1 MTARVPYADLHLHT
15 TFSDGTDT
23 PERVVQR
30 AAELGIAAIAITDH
44 DTIDGVSRAKAAAE
58 QAGIAFIT
66 GTELSATFD
75 AGDVHVLG
83 LGIDIDS
90 PPLRA
95 ALEVLH
101 DARAHRVQRMI
112 ERLAKRGI
120 PLQLEEDAAQGVVG
134 RMHIARALCA
144 AGHAKTVQQAFDKY
158 LKPGKPGY
166 AAQVKLDCAKA
177 IELINAA
184 NGLAFIAHPGIG
196 APRRKLLSLL
206 EYPFDGIECYHS
218 KHSPGQTD
226 MLLQLARDRG
236 LLVTGGS
243 DCHGDAKGR
252 AEMGRVRMPLEHFER
267 IAERIHGATIT

>member
-30 AAELGIAAIAITDH
+30 ASEIGITAIAITDH
-44 DTIDGVSRAKAAAE
+44 DTVDGVLPAKAAAE
-58 QAGIAFIT
+58 KAGIADIA
-66 GTELSATFD
+66 GIELSATFD
-75 AGDVHVLG
+75 SGDIHILG
-83 LGIDIDS
+83 LGIDTES

-101 DARAHRVQRMI
+101 DARAHRIQRML

-120 PLQLEEDAAQGVVG
+120 PLKLEDDAANGVVG
-134 RMHIARALCA
+134 RMHIARALHA
-144 AGHAKTVQQAFDKY
+144 AGHTKTVQQAFDKY
-158 LKPGKPGY
+158 LKPGRPGY
-166 AAQVKLDCAKA
+166 AAQVKLECEKA
-177 IELINAA
+177 IELIHAA
-184 NGLAFIAHPGIG
+184 KGLAFIAHPGIG

-243 DCHGDAKGR
+243 DCHGEAKGR
-252 AEMGRVRMPLEHFER
+252 AEMGRVRMPLACYEQIAMR
-267 IAERIHGATIT
+267 IDELRV

>member
-1 MTARVPYADLHLHT
+1 MTARSPYADLHLHT

-30 AAELGIAAIAITDH
+30 AGEHGITAIAITDH

-58 QAGIAFIT
+58 QASIAFIT

-75 AGDVHVLG
+75 AGDIHVLG

-101 DARAHRVQRMI
+101 DARTHRVQRML

-120 PLQLEEDAAQGVVG
+120 PLQLEDDASQGVVG
-134 RMHIARALCA
+134 RMHIARALHA

-166 AAQVKLDCAKA
+166 AAQVKLECTKA
-177 IELINAA
+177 IELIHEA

-226 MLLQLARDRG
+226 MLMKIARDRG
-236 LLVTGGS
+236 LLITGGS
-243 DCHGDAKGR
+243 DCHGEAKGR

-267 IAERIHGATIT
+267 LAERVSAQGR

>member
-44 DTIDGVSRAKAAAE
+44 DTVDGVLPAKAAAE
-58 QAGIAFIT
+58 QAGIAFIA

-75 AGDVHVLG
+75 SGDIHILG
-83 LGIDIDS
+83 LGIDTDS

-101 DARAHRVQRMI
+101 DARAHRIERML
-112 ERLAKRGI
+112 ERLAKRDI
-120 PLQLEEDAAQGVVG
+120 PLRLEEDAAHGVVG
-134 RMHIARALCA
+134 RMHIARALHA
-144 AGHAKTVQQAFDKY
+144 AGHTKTVQQAFDKY

-166 AAQVKLDCAKA
+166 AAQVKLDCTKA
-177 IELINAA
+177 IELIHAA
-184 NGLAFIAHPGIG
+184 KGLAFIAHPGIG
-196 APRRKLLSLL
+196 APRRKLLTLL

-226 MLLQLARDRG
+226 MLIQLARGRG
-236 LLVTGGS
+236 LLITGGS
-243 DCHGDAKGR
+243 DCHGEAKGR
-252 AEMGRVRMPLEHFER
+252 GEMGRVHMPMEHFER
-267 IAERIHGATIT
+267 IANSLDSLRR